1 MENKKKKIVII
12 AILIFIIITFIIP
25 VRIETEI
32 KNGNKSEINNII
44 EVTDFDRTIYNY
56 KNIYGITIKTETRIG
71 VKEYWKNKWK
81 TNQRL

>member
-56 KNIYGITIKTETRIG
+56 KNII
-71 VKEYWKNKWK
+71 
-81 TNQRL
+81 L